1 MRLIAAELLKVW
13 TAPRTLLALVLAELA
28 IVVLGTASSIDSW
41 QSSSPFHARSDLTRD
56 LIGVVSAS
64 LLFALILGIVLVTAE
79 YRHGT
84 ITQTFLGTPVRERVL
99 AAKALV
105 VGLVGAALV
114 LPALALM
121 LVIAELWVGNDFR
134 FGGEELKDIARVAFA
149 CAVVAVLGLEIG
161 ACTRRQ
167 VTAFILVFA
176 WLIFAEPALTHWHS
190 IEDYLPARLVAGLL
204 GTSGSEFPSFGK
216 SIALLAAYMAV
227 LGVLAVALTRRRDI
241 T

>member
-1 MRLIAAELLKVW
+1 MRLIAAELLKIW

-28 IVVLGTASSIDSW
+28 IVALGTASSIDSW
-41 QSSSPFHARSDLTRD
+41 QSEPPFLPSRNLARD
-56 LIGVVSAS
+56 LIGVVSSS
-64 LLFALILGIVLVTAE
+64 LLFALVLGIVLVTAE

-84 ITQTFLGTPVRERVL
+84 ITQTFLGTPLRERVM
-99 AAKALV
+99 AAKALAV
-105 VGLVGAALV
+105 AVVGAALV

-121 LVIAELWVGNDFR
+121 FVIAKLWVGGDLH
-134 FGGEELKDIARVAFA
+134 FGGEELKDIGQLAFA

-176 WLIFAEPALTHWHS
+176 WLIFAEPAASHWRS
-190 IEDYLPARLVAGLL
+190 VEDYLPARLVAGLL
-204 GTSGSEFPSFGK
+204 GTSGAEFPSFGR
-216 SIALLAAYMAV
+216 SIALLAAYMAG
-227 LGVLAVALTRRRDI
+227 LGVVAVALTRRRDI